1 MSPELE
7 HRSGAMTHACAAG
20 VDVGRDFFDV
30 GLAPS
35 GQVFRTANGPGG
47 VLALVERLK
56 RAGVSKVVLESI
68 GGYAARLV
76 RALAEAGFEVG
87 VIDPKRIRALRIA
100 EGKRAKTDRLDA
112 KLIARFALIMQDAAR
127 PVPDAK
133 AFEIRALSTRR
144 RQLVE
149 MAAMEKVRLKQ
160 TLDEAVAD
168 SCRQMIAI
176 LAEERARVE
185 GRLQAELL
193 ATAER
198 AGHAK
203 LLQTIPGVGPAV
215 SMTLLADLPELGRL
229 DRKAIASLAGLAP
242 HPNQSG
248 TRTAQAHIAGGRPC
262 VRAALYIAAVSAAR
276 TDKGFK
282 AEYQAMRQAGKPAK
296 VALVAIARKIVV
308 AANSMLKSNQP
319 WIKAS

>member
-1 MSPELE
+1 
-7 HRSGAMTHACAAG
+7 MTTVCAAG

-35 GQVFRTANGPGG
+35 GRVFRAVNGPAG
-47 VLALVERLK
+47 VETVVERL
-56 RAGVSKVVLESI
+56 RGEGVVRVVLESI

-100 EGKRAKTDRLDA
+100 EGKKAKTDRLDA
-112 KLIARFALIMQDAAR
+112 RLIARFALIMQDAAR
-127 PVPDAK
+127 PVPNPK

-160 TLDEAVAD
+160 TLDEAVAQ
-168 SCRQMIAI
+168 SCRQMIAM
-176 LAEERARVE
+176 LSQERAKVE
-185 GRLQAELL
+185 SLLQAELL
-193 ATAER
+193 AAADGAAR
-198 AGHAK
+198 SN

-229 DRKAIASLAGLAP
+229 DRKAVASLAGLAP

-248 TRTAQAHIAGGRPC
+248 THTGQAHISGGRPC
-262 VRAALYIAAVSAAR
+262 VRAALYMAAVSATR

-282 AEYQAMRQAGKPAK
+282 REYLAMRQAGKPAK
-296 VALVAIARKIVV
+296 VALIAIARKIAV
-308 AANSMLKSNQP
+308 AANGMVKSGQP
-319 WIKAS
+319 WTKPA

>member
-1 MSPELE
+1 
-7 HRSGAMTHACAAG
+7 MTHACAAG

-30 GLAPS
+30 GVEPS
-35 GQVFRTANGPGG
+35 GHVFRSPSGPQG
-47 VLALVERLK
+47 VEAVVRRLK
-56 RAGVSKVVLESI
+56 REGVGRVVLESI

-112 KLIARFALIMQDAAR
+112 KLIARFALLMQDAAR
-127 PVPDAK
+127 PVPSAK

-160 TLDEAVAD
+160 TLDEAVAV
-168 SCRQMIAI
+168 SCRQMIA
-176 LAEERARVE
+176 LLSEERTRVE
-185 GRLQAELL
+185 ALLNAELL
-193 ATAER
+193 ADEVGAHRSE
-198 AGHAK
+198 
-203 LLQTIPGVGPAV
+203 LLQTIPGIGPAI
-215 SMTLLADLPELGRL
+215 SMTLLAYLPELGAL

-248 TRTAQAHIAGGRPC
+248 ARTGQAHIGGGRPC
-262 VRAALYIAAVSAAR
+262 VRAALYMAAVNAVR
-276 TDKGFK
+276 CDQGFK
-282 AEYQAMRQAGKPAK
+282 QEYQALRNAPKPAK
-296 VALVAIARKIVV
+296 VALIAIARRIAV
-308 AANSMLKSNQP
+308 AANAMLKTDQP
-319 WIKAS
+319 WTKPA